1 MFDVNGRVG
10 EGGLAE
16 QPAQPAQH
24 GAKCDLEFLRWRVA
38 PQYVHEVVAAGW
50 PMPMGDEIDKGE
62 ATLPARQIAFV
73 HEHAPVVLGG
83 YPASEVNAR
92 RHKRQAFR
100 KRAAKRSQ
108 YIACHT

>member
-1 MFDVNGRVG
+1 MFDVNGRAG

-24 GAKCDLEFLRWRVA
+24 GAECGLEFRRWRVT

-100 KRAAKRSQ
+100 KRPAKRSQ
-108 YIACHT
+108 YITPDT

>member
-1 MFDVNGRVG
+1 MFDGNGRVG

-24 GAKCDLEFLRWRVA
+24 GAKCDLAFLRWRVA
-38 PQYVHEVVAAGW
+38 PQHVHQVVAAGW

-62 ATLPARQIAFV
+62 AALPARQIAFV
-73 HEHAPVVLGG
+73 HVHAPVVLGG
-83 YPASEVNAR
+83 YPAGEVNAR
-92 RHKRQAFR
+92 RHKQQTFR

-108 YIACHT
+108 YITGHT